1 MPEVQKIVFDHT
13 KHNLL
18 EAVNIDNVD
27 MDIIMSITKD
37 MMHNFNV
44 YDTQSEVIEDI
55 YRLLNRNDLPR
66 IYIAIVFYQIIDYIM
81 KQKYII
87 NTSQMEE

>member
-1 MPEVQKIVFDHT
+1 MPEVQKIVFDHN

-44 YDTQSEVIEDI
+44 YDTQSEVIESI

-66 IYIAIVFYQIIDYIM
+66 IYTAIVLYQIIDFVM
-81 KQKYII
+81 KQKHHE
-87 NTSQMEE
+87 MEK

>member
-44 YDTQSEVIEDI
+44 YDTQSEVIESI

-66 IYIAIVFYQIIDYIM
+66 IYTAIVLYQIIDFVM
-81 KQKYII
+81 KQKHHE
-87 NTSQMEE
+87 MEK

>member
-1 MPEVQKIVFDHT
+1 MAEVQKIVFDHT

-44 YDTQSEVIEDI
+44 YDTQSEVIESI

-66 IYIAIVFYQIIDYIM
+66 IYTAMVLYQIIDFIM
-81 KQKYII
+81 KQKHHE
-87 NTSQMEE
+87 MEK

>member
-1 MPEVQKIVFDHT
+1 MSEVQKIVFDHT
-13 KHNLL
+13 ERNLL
-18 EAVNIDNVD
+18 KAVNIDNVD

-55 YRLLNRNDLPR
+55 YRLLNRNLPR
-66 IYIAIVFYQIIDYIM
+66 IYIAIIFYQIIDYIM

-87 NTSQMEE
+87 DISQMEE

>member
-1 MPEVQKIVFDHT
+1 MAEVQKIVFDHT

-66 IYIAIVFYQIIDYIM
+66 IYTAIVLYQIIDYIM

-87 NTSQMEE
+87 DTSQMEE

>member
-1 MPEVQKIVFDHT
+1 MAEVQKIVFDHT
-13 KHNLL
+13 KNNLL

-44 YDTQSEVIEDI
+44 YDTQSEVIESI
-55 YRLLNRNDLPR
+55 YRLLNRNLPQ

-81 KQKYII
+81 KQKHHE
-87 NTSQMEE
+87 MEK

>member
-1 MPEVQKIVFDHT
+1 MTEVQKIVFDHN

-18 EAVNIDNVD
+18 EAISIDNVD

-44 YDTQSEVIEDI
+44 YDTQSEVIECI
-55 YRLLNRNDLPR
+55 YHLLNRNDLPR
-66 IYIAIVFYQIIDYIM
+66 IYTAIVLYQIIDFVM
-81 KQKYII
+81 KQKHHE
-87 NTSQMEE
+87 MEK

>member
-1 MPEVQKIVFDHT
+1 MTEVQKIVFDHT
-13 KHNLL
+13 KNNLL

-37 MMHNFNV
+37 MMNNFNV
-44 YDTQSEVIEDI
+44 YDTQSEVIESI

-66 IYIAIVFYQIIDYIM
+66 IYTAIVLYQIIDFVM
-81 KQKYII
+81 KQKHHE
-87 NTSQMEE
+87 MEK

>member
-1 MPEVQKIVFDHT
+1 MTEVQKIVFDHT
-13 KHNLL
+13 EHNLL
-18 EAVNIDNVD
+18 KAVNIDNVD

-66 IYIAIVFYQIIDYIM
+66 IYTAIVLYQIIDFIM
-81 KQKYII
+81 KRKHHE
-87 NTSQMEE
+87 MEEE

>member
-13 KHNLL
+13 KDRLL
-18 EAVNIDNVD
+18 EAINIDNVD

-37 MMHNFNV
+37 MMHNFNR
-44 YDTQSEVIEDI
+44 YDTQSEVIESI

-66 IYIAIVFYQIIDYIM
+66 IYTAIVLYQIIDFVM
-81 KQKYII
+81 KHHK
-87 NTSQMEE
+87 MEE